1 LLRYIPTNA
10 EILIMG
16 AKNLNEKVEEY
27 SNLKLMK
34 NNRTIEKL
42 LINTVIPKFTFKNNK
57 GEIVKPKT
65 GVSF

>member
-1 LLRYIPTNA
+1 
-10 EILIMG
+10 MG